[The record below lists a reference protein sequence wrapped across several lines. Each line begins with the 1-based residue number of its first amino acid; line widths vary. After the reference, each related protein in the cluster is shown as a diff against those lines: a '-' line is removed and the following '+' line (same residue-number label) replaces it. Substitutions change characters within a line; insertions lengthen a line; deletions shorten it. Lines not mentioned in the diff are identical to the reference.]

1 MIRGTSVFFHL
12 VHLILSMEIFTIKHY
27 ITEVEKQNRFYE
39 KTCTKSLDIYD
50 RRMYIDNFQ
59 FADLK
64 QNTVPY
70 IAVMHFGALAAPFFV
85 PKTVGKYK
93 RLDVGHQ

>member
-1 MIRGTSVFFHL
+1 
-12 VHLILSMEIFTIKHY
+12 MEIFTIKHY

-39 KTCTKSLDIYD
+39 KNCTKSLDIYD

-70 IAVMHFGALAAPFFV
+70 IAVMHFGAWLLFFA
-85 PKTVGKYK
+85 KGE
-93 RLDVGHQ
+93 RLRCILLLCAQCVYFPRIVDE

>member
-1 MIRGTSVFFHL
+1 MG
-12 VHLILSMEIFTIKHY
+12 IFIIKHY
-27 ITEVEKQNRFYE
+27 STEVEKQNRFYE
-39 KTCTKSLDIYD
+39 KNCTKSLDIYD

-70 IAVMHFGALAAPFFV
+70 IAVMHFGAWLLFLRKEKDYV
-85 PKTVGKYK
+85 
-93 RLDVGHQ
+93 DV

>member
-1 MIRGTSVFFHL
+1 
-12 VHLILSMEIFTIKHY
+12 
-27 ITEVEKQNRFYE
+27 
-39 KTCTKSLDIYD
+39 
-50 RRMYIDNFQ
+50 MYIDNFQ

-70 IAVMHFGALAAPFFV
+70 IAVMHFGAWLLFLRKEKDYVAYCCYVHSASIFPASWMNRRFFV